1 MKKIYLF
8 VFFGAL
14 LVALLAG
21 CKKDEAKPASAIE
34 FDMDGVHYNK
44 PVSGAVV
51 LDTAFN
57 GTVTKSIE
65 ISSPMSEN
73 IIFAFAFADNQS
85 SPSDNC
91 ITPGT
96 YRTIYTS
103 GCNDTLPGICQVFS
117 MVTND
122 MSTGGLFMPGYD
134 DSLSVATVSSCSNSF
149 MNGTFS
155 CTLVDALNG
164 TGIVKHVTNGKIKDV
179 KITR

>member
-8 VFFGAL
+8 VFFGVL

-44 PVSGAVV
+44 PVTALLL
-51 LDTAFN
+51 LDTFS
-57 GTVTKSIE
+57 GRITKSIE
-65 ISSPMSEN
+65 ISSSQNESM
-73 IIFAFAFADNQS
+73 IFGFMFSDNQS

-91 ITPGT
+91 IPPAT
-96 YRTIYTS
+96 YSSIYTA
-103 GCNDTLPGICQVFS
+103 GCADT
-117 MVTND
+117 
-122 MSTGGLFMPGYD
+122 TGGLCQTFAMVSSDVVGGLFLESYD
-134 DSLSVATVSSCSNSF
+134 STSIATLTSCSNSF

-155 CTLVDALNG
+155 CTLVDGLNG